1 MAAPIWK
8 DYNVTLGLASGGPY
22 QFRILADGTPIYT
35 GKAYGKPGTTYIKCR
50 INDIC
55 ADYLTRN
62 LPYEADDYYTA
73 DFIVQVYTSG
83 SWVTAA
89 SVSFARDWSY
99 DTSFIHG
106 TDIPVA
112 PIAPVLHPMQYLP
125 LWGPGGEYDFDLILR
140 PASPGDF
147 NVDFND
153 DFLYFGAST
162 IHESDAGLDGDFFF
176 YDLTNYNNVAAVE
189 ANGLTYKV
197 LDLCGGYVLYYIN
210 AYGGWDSIPV
220 TGRAKRTDKVTH
232 YNTEKVY
239 DNANYF
245 TRGRDNYVNEI
256 EPSLHLTLGPLTTEQ
271 SSRAFHLLESTY
283 VYIHDIE
290 KGRIHPVVISATSVE
305 HKVRP
310 GALHFYEFDVALAQ
324 NRIRR

>member
-1 MAAPIWK
+1 MAIPIWK
-8 DYNVTLGLASGGPY
+8 DYTQTLGLAASAPW
-22 QFRILADGTPIYT
+22 QFRILAGGAPIYT
-35 GKAYGKPGTTYIKCR
+35 GKAYGKPGASYVYAR

-55 ADYLTRN
+55 ADYLSRT
-62 LPYEADDYYTA
+62 LPLEGDDYYSQE
-73 DFIVQVYTSG
+73 FQVEYYNG
-83 SWVTAA
+83 SSWILLGSAEFT
-89 SVSFARDWSY
+89 RDWSY
-99 DTSFIHG
+99 DTAFNPN
-106 TDIPVA
+106 TDVPVA
-112 PIAPVLHPMQYLP
+112 PIAPVLHPLQYLP
-125 LWGPGGEYDFDLILR
+125 VWGPGGEYDFDLILR

-176 YDLTNYNNVAAVE
+176 YDLSQVNNVAGAQV
-189 ANGLTYKV
+189 NGLAYKV

-220 TGRAKRTDKVTH
+220 TARSRRTDKVTH
-232 YNTEKVY
+232 YNTEREY
-239 DNANYF
+239 NNGTYSA
-245 TRGRDNYVNEI
+245 RGRDNYVNEI

-283 VYIHDIE
+283 VYLHDIE
-290 KGRIHPVVISATSVE
+290 KGRVHPVVITATSVE

-310 GALHFYEFDVALAQ
+310 GALHFYEFDVTLAQ